1 MVVVVTVS
9 MLLVVQTTICADAVP
24 GEATSYCTTEPMIG
38 VAGAWIAAFA
48 GVVVLAVCVW
58 QIVRAARAGCV
69 PIDSC
74 RSRNVRRNSRARI
87 RQPHSRGEQP
97 P

>member
-1 MVVVVTVS
+1 MAGRTERTVERVVGWATVAVIVVVTVS

-58 QIVRAARAGCV
+58 QIVRAVRSDRA
-69 PIDSC
+69 
-74 RSRNVRRNSRARI
+74 VR
-87 RQPHSRGEQP
+87 
-97 P
+97 